1 MALRDEFVPD
11 LHATFYHADES
22 GEPDEHASRQR
33 FRISDG
39 KGGFEDIDAICVVD
53 QEATKERTIVKQYD
67 IYVGDVQI
75 HIGAWYFPR
84 RPAAGEIIYWNEDR
98 PDSLPNQPWQIVDCT
113 VEEGAY
119 VLALYSARSGVFSHS
134 QS

>member
-1 MALRDEFVPD
+1 MSLRDDFVPD
-11 LHATFYHADES
+11 LAGVFYNEN
-22 GEPDEHASRQR
+22 EHASEQR

-39 KGGFEDIDAICVVD
+39 KAGFTDFTAVCVVD

-67 IYVGDVQI
+67 IFVGDVQI

-84 RPAAGEIIYWNEDR
+84 RPEAGEIIYWNEDR
-98 PDSLPNQPWQIVDCT
+98 LNAPPNRPWQIVDCT

-119 VLALYSARSGVFSHS
+119 VLALYSARSGVYTHS
-134 QS
+134 QN